1 MSPDHNRSSSLHQ
14 RVKRTIWV
22 NQCSE
27 PQRDLLMQ
35 DSMVYMYELI
45 WREWVTS
52 SNRGTSC
59 VRQTPPTFL
68 RAVDQHGA
76 VKVATQGDG
85 NNLPCSR
92 VIIVATQPQ
101 PTFGRLSH
109 TTDKLVCG
117 MSTYPNVGEE
127 RRTMQADSVSQCPR
141 KPPWSPHIIM
151 ARALHWLGFN
161 LAQIDIASLKFQ
173 TKLATLPCIL
183 KASHLIWYSKRC
195 YRYLTVSDPNKALLY
210 LLCLLLRHETIIS
223 FSKL

>member
-1 MSPDHNRSSSLHQ
+1 MVTGYWISNRWHQCQRKARRSLVAHAQWIAKREPWILLQLRENRPMSPDHNRSSSVHQ

-35 DSMVYMYELI
+35 DSIVYMYELI

-52 SNRGTSC
+52 FNRGTNC

-68 RAVDQHGA
+68 RAVDQHRA
-76 VKVATQGDG
+76 LKVATPGDG

-92 VIIVATQPQ
+92 VIIVATQCQ

-117 MSTYPNVGEE
+117 MSTYPNVGGREE
-127 RRTMQADSVSQCPR
+127 
-141 KPPWSPHIIM
+141 
-151 ARALHWLGFN
+151 N
-161 LAQIDIASLKFQ
+161 NAS
-173 TKLATLPCIL
+173 
-183 KASHLIWYSKRC
+183 R
-195 YRYLTVSDPNKALLY
+195 
-210 LLCLLLRHETIIS
+210 
-223 FSKL
+223 

>member
-1 MSPDHNRSSSLHQ
+1 MEGHSLYTFPIVTTRVVIFSRFECLSCCCVGHLCYFGFAEPWILLQLRENRPMSPDHNRSSSVHQ

-68 RAVDQHGA
+68 RAVDQYGA
-76 VKVATQGDG
+76 VKVATPGDG

-117 MSTYPNVGEE
+117 MSTYPNVGGREE
-127 RRTMQADSVSQCPR
+127 
-141 KPPWSPHIIM
+141 
-151 ARALHWLGFN
+151 N
-161 LAQIDIASLKFQ
+161 NAS
-173 TKLATLPCIL
+173 
-183 KASHLIWYSKRC
+183 R
-195 YRYLTVSDPNKALLY
+195 
-210 LLCLLLRHETIIS
+210 
-223 FSKL
+223 